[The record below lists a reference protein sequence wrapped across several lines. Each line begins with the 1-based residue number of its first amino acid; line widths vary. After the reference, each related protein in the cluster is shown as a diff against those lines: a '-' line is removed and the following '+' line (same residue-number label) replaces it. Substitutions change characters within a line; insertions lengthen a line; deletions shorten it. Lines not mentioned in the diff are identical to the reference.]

1 MCSNPLTRTAYRQ
14 AGVSLIEV
22 ILFIVIVSVGVV
34 GLMSVLNSSLLR
46 SADPML
52 RKQALAVA
60 EALLEEVEA
69 MPFTDCDPD
78 FYDPSTGTCTL
89 VEAMGIEAGEVRG
102 SLATPFDN
110 VNDYNGF
117 TLAGGGGQDIG
128 GVVAVPAGYNAT
140 VTVALDA
147 AFGVAGAFLPA
158 ADVLRISVTVTY
170 NGGGDTLTLAG
181 YRTRYAPND
190 MP

>member
-1 MCSNPLTRTAYRQ
+1 MCTDLLTGRTRRPF
-14 AGVSLIEV
+14 GFSLIEV
-22 ILFIVIVSVGVV
+22 MLFIVIVSVGVV
-34 GLMSVLNSSLLR
+34 GLMSMLNTSMLR

-89 VEAMGIEAGEVRG
+89 VEAMGSEPGEVRG
-102 SLATPFDN
+102 ALATPFDN

-117 TLAGGGGQDIG
+117 TLAGGGTDIG
-128 GVVAVPAGYNAT
+128 GVVSVPAGYSAT
-140 VTVALDA
+140 VAVAQDA
-147 AFGVAGAFLPA
+147 AFGATGAFLPA
-158 ADVLRISVTVTY
+158 ADVLRISVTVSY
-170 NGGGDTLTLAG
+170 NGGSDSITLAG

>member
-1 MCSNPLTRTAYRQ
+1 MCSDPLSARACRQ
-14 AGVSLIEV
+14 SGISLIEV
-22 ILFIVIVSVGVV
+22 ILFIVIVSVGVI

-78 FYDPSTGTCTL
+78 FFDPSTGICTL

-102 SLATPFDN
+102 ALATPFDN

-117 TLAGGGGQDIG
+117 TLVGGGTDIG

-140 VTVALDA
+140 VAVAHDA
-147 AFGVAGAFLPA
+147 AFGAAGAFLPA

-170 NGGGDTLTLAG
+170 NGGNDTITLAG

>member
-1 MCSNPLTRTAYRQ
+1 MCTDLLTRKVRRQ
-14 AGVSLIEV
+14 SGISLIEV

-34 GLMSVLNSSLLR
+34 GLMSMLNSSLLR

-60 EALLEEVEA
+60 EALLEEVES

-78 FYDPSTGTCTL
+78 GYDATAGTCSL

-128 GVVAVPAGYNAT
+128 GVVNVPAGYSAT
-140 VTVALDA
+140 VAVAQDA
-147 AFGVAGAFLPA
+147 AFGAAGAFLPA
-158 ADVLRISVTVTY
+158 ADVLRISVTVSY
-170 NGGGDTLTLAG
+170 NGGNDSITLAG